1 MKDEKNKQQ
10 PPAQN
15 TSDANDKEAATNGK
29 DVVTTT
35 AVHDIG
41 EGNYTD
47 DQGNDIVESGLGID
61 E

>member
-1 MKDEKNKQQ
+1 M
-10 PPAQN
+10 QN
-15 TSDANDKEAATNGK
+15 TTDTKDN

-35 AVHDIG
+35 AVHDSG